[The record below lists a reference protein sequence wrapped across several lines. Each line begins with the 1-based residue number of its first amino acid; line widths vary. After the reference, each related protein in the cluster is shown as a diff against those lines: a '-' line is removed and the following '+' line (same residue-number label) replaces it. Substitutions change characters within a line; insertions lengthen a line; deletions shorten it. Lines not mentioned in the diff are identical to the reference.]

1 MEPDYKGAQL
11 LAVAVGTTVR
21 VWDASSSEERPEG
34 DRSHT
39 RSHTLDPST
48 TSAVMAK
55 ANVSPTAISWNRN
68 NKVAAV
74 GLENGRVQIRYANG
88 ACMSTL
94 EDDVENPQPVTSL
107 SWSTGSK
114 SLAVGTAGG
123 RVAVHDMTSKQRVTK
138 VISSPAANA
147 KLKAVGLE
155 HHPDDAF
162 LAVGGMGSVELYSL
176 RLEEAKMSC
185 VCSASAVVKNDACF
199 SSVSVAAG
207 KTYLAAGSDKN
218 GIVAVWDYATGSE
231 LACDKF
237 RHAHKGSTKVAL
249 APLEPYL
256 LYSVGMD
263 GILKMQ
269 DLRAPSS
276 IASPTAMASVSSTA
290 GIASMSVH
298 EYSGDIALGTNDGYV
313 YVFAGGLRSRQ
324 PKHSLFFGEEL
335 AARDEECPVLA
346 VDWARSYHNVTL
358 HARQAVVES
367 DRLAATPVRAVAN
380 ARLTTPVAAVEK
392 GEDRH
397 EDDREDKHEGRH
409 EDKHEE
415 KQTATPSTSSA
426 TPNTTNARSTTPNA
440 VDESANAVDPSPL
453 VRRTSTADPWRIRAA
468 TVVDGDANTPSS
480 SAGPARTPRQV
491 PPVDVKKAVV
501 ETELARPGPVDVSH
515 EVQEELSQ
523 LILALHLDVV
533 QMHEAS
539 SAEIRALRQEVAALK
554 ELLECQAKPSG
565 DVWGI

>member
-1 MEPDYKGAQL
+1 MHAEHVQAVVVAQRAFQGHRL
-11 LAVAVGTTVR
+11 ITLEGKFVREAFTVPTGWYVVETDQALGR
-21 VWDASSSEERPEG
+21 FAFSMLEPEG
-34 DRSHT
+34 D
-39 RSHTLDPST
+39 D
-48 TSAVMAK
+48 
-55 ANVSPTAISWNRN
+55 
-68 NKVAAV
+68 
-74 GLENGRVQIRYANG
+74 GL
-88 ACMSTL
+88 
-94 EDDVENPQPVTSL
+94 VT
-107 SWSTGSK
+107 WG
-114 SLAVGTAGG
+114 
-123 RVAVHDMTSKQRVTK
+123 
-138 VISSPAANA
+138 
-147 KLKAVGLE
+147 
-155 HHPDDAF
+155 
-162 LAVGGMGSVELYSL
+162 
-176 RLEEAKMSC
+176 
-185 VCSASAVVKNDACF
+185 
-199 SSVSVAAG
+199 
-207 KTYLAAGSDKN
+207 
-218 GIVAVWDYATGSE
+218 
-231 LACDKF
+231 
-237 RHAHKGSTKVAL
+237 
-249 APLEPYL
+249 
-256 LYSVGMD
+256 
-263 GILKMQ
+263 
-269 DLRAPSS
+269 
-276 IASPTAMASVSSTA
+276 
-290 GIASMSVH
+290 
-298 EYSGDIALGTNDGYV
+298 
-313 YVFAGGLRSRQ
+313 
-324 PKHSLFFGEEL
+324 FFGEEL

-397 EDDREDKHEGRH
+397 EDDREDKR

-480 SAGPARTPRQV
+480 SAGPGRTRRQV

-501 ETELARPGPVDVSH
+501 ETELSRPGPVDVSH